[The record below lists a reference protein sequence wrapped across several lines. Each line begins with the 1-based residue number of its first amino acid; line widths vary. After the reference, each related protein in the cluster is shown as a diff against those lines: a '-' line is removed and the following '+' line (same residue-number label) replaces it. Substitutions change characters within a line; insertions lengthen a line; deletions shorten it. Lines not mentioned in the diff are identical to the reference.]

1 MKITDLNGLDIK
13 VTDLEKAIDQADYFK
28 DAHHIPPVDSDKQ
41 RQEYWTDIYNKLLM
55 LKNTI
60 NNKNDENI
68 PS

>member
-1 MKITDLNGLDIK
+1 MKITDLNGLEIK

>member
-1 MKITDLNGLDIK
+1 MKITDLNGLEIK
-13 VTDLEKAIDQADYFK
+13 VTDLKKAIDQADYFK